1 MIYTCQDPFIHH
13 VRYKKIQYKSHRN
26 IEKIMKWKISKLMSG
41 EQKTKNEFYFHF
53 NAWSMKML
61 VMNVHVKS

>member
-1 MIYTCQDPFIHH
+1 MEN
-13 VRYKKIQYKSHRN
+13 IQ
-26 IEKIMKWKISKLMSG
+26 MSG